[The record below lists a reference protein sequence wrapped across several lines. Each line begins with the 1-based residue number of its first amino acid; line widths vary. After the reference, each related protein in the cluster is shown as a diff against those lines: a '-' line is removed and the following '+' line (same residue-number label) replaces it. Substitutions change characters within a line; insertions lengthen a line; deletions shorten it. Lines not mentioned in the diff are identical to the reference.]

1 MGLGF
6 GFGLGLGSE
15 GSTLP
20 APALPPLRAP
30 KPVLTP
36 PGLNGSVRPR
46 LIEALV
52 GVRVQIRVRVRVRVS
67 VRVGAGARVRV
78 RVRVE
83 VSEALGGGLG
93 VVAARTLPMLSA
105 RPRLAGTL
113 CRSHQSKAFAGAPR

>member
-1 MGLGF
+1 MGLGLGF

-46 LIEALV
+46 LIEAL
-52 GVRVQIRVRVRVRVS
+52 
-67 VRVGAGARVRV
+67 
-78 RVRVE
+78 
-83 VSEALGGGLG
+83 GGGLG
-93 VVAARTLPMLSA
+93 VVAARTLPMVSA
-105 RPRLAGTL
+105 RPRLAGTF